1 MIGATTT
8 LLATKLRF
16 MDQYGNPGPYQDPK
30 MREWWDALEV
40 EQENSSN
47 E

>member
-1 MIGATTT
+1 
-8 LLATKLRF
+8 
-16 MDQYGNPGPYQDPK
+16 MDQYGNSGPYQDPK

-40 EQENSSN
+40 EHQDGDN

>member
-1 MIGATTT
+1 MRVGVY
-8 LLATKLRF
+8 LSLRHNRS

-40 EQENSSN
+40 EQQDND
-47 E
+47 